1 MQLLNLSI
9 ILGFCS
15 FAIASNQN
23 PEIRIGAYLKSTLN
37 NISHDE
43 IIKQM
48 ELHFLTLKLLVTA
61 QPRKWAHS
69 KFAEHE
75 NELIPFDTDKES
87 LQHLIDQI
95 VENALKNPY
104 LHDFLVR
111 FKGPGLDK
119 LYQDIEKDGHW
130 GLNHL
135 LVTEVKIFET
145 QKQKSF
151 LTILHSN

>member
-1 MQLLNLSI
+1 MQVLALFVTLCF
-9 ILGFCS
+9 GS
-15 FAIASNQN
+15 FSMALNQN
-23 PEIRIGAYLKSTLN
+23 PEERIGAYLKSTLN
-37 NISHDE
+37 NLSHDE
-43 IIKQM
+43 IVKQM

-119 LYQDIEKDGHW
+119 LFQDIEKDGYW

-135 LVTEVKIFET
+135 LVTEVKCFET
-145 QKQKSF
+145 QKQKSL

>member
-1 MQLLNLSI
+1 MQVLALFVTLCF
-9 ILGFCS
+9 GS
-15 FAIASNQN
+15 FSMALNQN
-23 PEIRIGAYLKSTLN
+23 PEERIGAYLKSTLN
-37 NISHDE
+37 NLSHDE

-48 ELHFLTLKLLVTA
+48 ELHFLTLNLLVTA

-119 LYQDIEKDGHW
+119 LFQDIEKDGHW

-135 LVTEVKIFET
+135 LVTEVKCFET
-145 QKQKSF
+145 QNQNLL
-151 LTILHSN
+151 LTILHSD